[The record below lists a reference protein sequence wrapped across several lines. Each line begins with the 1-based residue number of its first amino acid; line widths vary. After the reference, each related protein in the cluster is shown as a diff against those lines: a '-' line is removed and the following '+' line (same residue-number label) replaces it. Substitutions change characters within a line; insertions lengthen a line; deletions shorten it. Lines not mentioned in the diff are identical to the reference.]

1 MSAADYL
8 ETYAEGWT
16 KGDSATIL
24 SVASGSFVF
33 DDPNAGKVSKG
44 EFAEFFSGLKAT
56 VASVRG
62 DDYEGRFMELSDVV
76 TKEDGDGLTAS
87 CWWSIP
93 GTDIQGSGLIKVGS
107 DGVVSERIAYYTKL
121 PS

>member
-8 ETYAEGWT
+8 GTYAEGWT
-16 KGDSATIL
+16 NGDSATIL
-24 SVASGSFVF
+24 SAASDSFVF
-33 DDPNAGKVSKG
+33 DDPNAGKISKG
-44 EFAEFFSGLKAT
+44 DFAEFFTGLRAT

-62 DDYEGRFMELSDVV
+62 DDHEGPFMELSEVV
-76 TKEDGDGLTAS
+76 TKDDDDGLTAS

-107 DGVVSERIAYYTKL
+107 DGVLSERIAYYTKL
-121 PS
+121 Q